1 MLNKKYQSASS
12 VIATYD
18 NYDFAEGTG
27 IVNFRGF
34 KYDVSGSTVYG
45 LSNQDNYSYGVET
58 TETITETDTKEIDID
73 FDLSEFES
81 PKTIKGIAI
90 VSVPMNLSQNVN
102 EKVTY
107 GHIIARIRKWDGTTE
122 TEIASGS
129 SNIENV
135 FIGASVFSYVKTL
148 KIDVPITSFKVGE
161 TLRLTIEGWAHSTA
175 GGTGTITIG
184 HDPQNRDGTWIIPS
198 TDQVTTNLNFYCP
211 FRLEEA

>member
-58 TETITETDTKEIDID
+58 TETITETDTKEIDVD

-81 PKTIKGIAI
+81 PKTIKGTAI
-90 VSVPMNLSQNVN
+90 VSIPMNINQDQVG
-102 EKVTY
+102 ETTY
-107 GHIIARIRKWDGTTE
+107 GYVVARIRKWDGTTE
-122 TEIASGS
+122 TEIASGT
-129 SNIENV
+129 SNRETVSENADTS
-135 FIGASVFSYVKTL
+135 FVKTL

-161 TLRLTIEGWAHSTA
+161 TLRLTIEAWANSSV
-175 GGTGTITIG
+175 GGTGTISIG

>member
-81 PKTIKGIAI
+81 PKTIKGTAI
-90 VSVPMNLSQNVN
+90 VSIPMNINQDQVG
-102 EKVTY
+102 ETTY
-107 GHIIARIRKWDGTTE
+107 GYVVARIRKWDGTTE
-122 TEIASGS
+122 TEIASGT
-129 SNIENV
+129 SNRETVSENADTS
-135 FIGASVFSYVKTL
+135 FVKTL

-161 TLRLTIEGWAHSTA
+161 TLRLTIEAWANSSV
-175 GGTGTITIG
+175 GGTGTISIG

>member
-34 KYDVSGSTVYG
+34 KYDVSGSAVYG

-81 PKTIKGIAI
+81 PKTIKGTAI
-90 VSVPMNLSQNVN
+90 VSIPMNINQDQGG
-102 EKVTY
+102 ETTY
-107 GHIIARIRKWDGTTE
+107 GYVVARIRKWDGTTE
-122 TEIASGS
+122 TEIASGT
-129 SNIENV
+129 SNRETVSENADTS
-135 FIGASVFSYVKTL
+135 FVKTL

-161 TLRLTIEGWAHSTA
+161 TLRLTIEAWANSSV
-175 GGTGTITIG
+175 GGTGTISIG
-184 HDPQNRDGTWIIPS
+184 HDPKNRDGTWITPS